1 MSLKGRKSNLSKEE
15 QKVFENYFL
24 ARSSNF
30 KYDEK
35 PENKNNEKC
44 VNDLNENLN
53 KSEKNYIN
61 DTQVGINDKNENE
74 NKKSINY
81 KIMFVTN
88 IDETK
93 KKDLLNSK
101 IPIFPKNIKKIFSK
115 TKILDG
121 QNQSNN
127 FKSNQKKP
135 KKKEEESRS
144 QMIIDFMAKKP
155 KIILS

>member
-15 QKVFENYFL
+15 EKVFEDYFL

-44 VNDLNENLN
+44 INDLNENLN

-115 TKILDG
+115 TKILDDKI
-121 QNQSNN
+121 NQIILKAN
-127 FKSNQKKP
+127 KKNQ